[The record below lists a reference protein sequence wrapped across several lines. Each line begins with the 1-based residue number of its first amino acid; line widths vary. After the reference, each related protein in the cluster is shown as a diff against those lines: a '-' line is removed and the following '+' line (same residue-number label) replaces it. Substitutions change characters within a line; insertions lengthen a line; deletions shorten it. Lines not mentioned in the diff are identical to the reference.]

1 MKSNLSFADVA
12 HEAQGV
18 TVVGSITQCSN
29 ARAGTRIKVLP
40 LPRQCYLLCSSFFFF
55 VISKLDTPFAFSVL
69 LIPL

>member
-29 ARAGTRIKVLP
+29 GRAGTRIKVLP

-55 VISKLDTPFAFSVL
+55 LSFPNWIHRL
-69 LIPL
+69 LFLCS